1 MHLMRL
7 FLWFTLLVLF
17 PLAGSAASDSGK
29 FTVTYLNMP
38 EHGLAVVL
46 QTPSGKTYLIDTG
59 HSSEKYDAGR
69 DSIAPFLKAR
79 GITQIDGIA
88 ISHPHGDHY
97 GGALWLLDNI
107 PVKEFVDTGY
117 SARGLVL
124 PYSRLRQHAQERGA
138 AYRVANTGDK
148 LAWDDKLE
156 VEVLSPPKAMHAL
169 DVDPAKVTEHG
180 LLNTNSLFLRIQ
192 HGANVFIFPGDAY
205 GTGQRYVLEKTP
217 PERLRAAV
225 VTAAHHG
232 FNTSPEMAAATRPKF
247 AIASCLAWYNDHE
260 AGSQPGEK
268 TEKLFAPLGTQ
279 VFVTAWHGNIEI
291 VSDGQDVTATPEHE
305 KRVPPPPTPAKA
317 P

>member
-1 MHLMRL
+1 MRL
-7 FLWFTLLVLF
+7 LLSIAILTLLPFV
-17 PLAGSAASDSGK
+17 AAAAPESGK
-29 FTVTYLNMP
+29 LTITYLDMP

-59 HSSEKYDAGR
+59 HSSAKYDAGR

-79 GITQIDGIA
+79 GIAQIDGIA

-97 GGALWLLDNI
+97 GGALWLLDHY

-117 SARGLVL
+117 AARGLALV
-124 PYSRLRQHAQERGA
+124 YSRLRQHAQERGA
-138 AYRVANTGDK
+138 VYRQANAGDK

-156 VEVLSPPKAMHAL
+156 VEVLSPPKSMHGTEA
-169 DVDPAKVTEHG
+169 DPAKISEHG

-192 HGANVFIFPGDAY
+192 HGENVFIFPGDAY
-205 GTGQRYVLEKTP
+205 GLGQRYVLANTP
-217 PERLRAAV
+217 PEKLRAAV

-232 FNTSPEMAAATRPKF
+232 FNTSPELAAATHPKF
-247 AIASCLAWYNDHE
+247 AIASCLSWYADH
-260 AGSQPGEK
+260 AGGVQPGET
-268 TEKLFAPLGTQ
+268 TEKLFTPLGTQ

-291 VSDGQDVTATPEHE
+291 ISDGKDVTAKPDHE
-305 KRVPPPPTPAKA
+305 KRVPPPPVPAKA